1 MLSLFCIQSN
11 TTGSEGPDSPPELL
25 PEPSTHAAVK
35 AEVEGRVEDEE
46 EMVDMGQT
54 QPGWG
59 DIIPAGP
66 GISAHYLLDANI
78 ALYTS
83 S

>member
-1 MLSLFCIQSN
+1 MTESN
-11 TTGSEGPDSPPELL
+11 ATGSELPDSPPELL

-46 EMVDMGQT
+46 EMVDMGQA
-54 QPGWG
+54 QPGRG

-66 GISAHYLLDANI
+66 GNRVVI
-78 ALYTS
+78 YTS
-83 S
+83 L